1 MITDTQILSYYFKGR
16 DPVPEAVI
24 RISSITAAEFLL
36 IQSESPHKPNYY
48 PILPSRIQHPTPSDT
63 GGASPIP
70 RILWDSR
77 KHAALGKHRTDQLVI
92 HLGSYLPSYIEYG
105 SLAIAQIINEGHE
118 ALYLSSISHLEKATQ
133 KKLRD
138 RLRFLLTNKV
148 ECIALNEQMATVGVN
163 LLAQFLERYET
174 KQNARNTVN
183 DILILGTSIVQAE
196 ALLTEDSLLRR
207 FTAEVV
213 GALCHERPSDQLF
226 IDFETPLVKE
236 RREPL
241 ESKGYVNRG
250 WQILERRGR

>member
-1 MITDTQILSYYFKGR
+1 MITDTQVLSYYYKGSE
-16 DPVPEAVI
+16 PVPEDPI

-36 IQSESPHKPNYY
+36 IQSEAPHKPNYY
-48 PILPSRIQHPTPSDT
+48 PILASRLRHPISSDT
-63 GGASPIP
+63 GEVSP
-70 RILWDSR
+70 RIPWDSR
-77 KHAALGKHRTDQLVI
+77 KHAAFGKHRTDQLVI
-92 HLGSYLPSYIEYG
+92 HLGSYLPSYIEFG
-105 SLAIAQIINEGHE
+105 SQAITQIINEGHE
-118 ALYLSSISHLEKATQ
+118 VVYLSSISHLDKATQ

-138 RLRFLLTNKV
+138 RLRFLFTQEVK
-148 ECIALNEQMATVGVN
+148 CIALNEHMATVGVN

-183 DILILGTSIVQAE
+183 DILILGTSIVHAE

-213 GALCHERPSDQLF
+213 GADCHERSSNRLL
-226 IDFETPLVKE
+226 IDFEAPLVTE
-236 RREPL
+236 RRKPL